1 MLSSWPDIPSMGAGQ
16 SRGSATLPN
25 VCCLTMQDF
34 KSSAVST
41 SVLCLQKK
49 EDAHSISVLWGAQ
62 VPRSTR
68 SLCMLWSV
76 HSSPPTCAF
85 RHHMSKWFSSH
96 VPCSSAGNRWG
107 IYHLQHCVH
116 YQRRTIQ
123 FAAASTQHFPSTP
136 ISCSSKCCV
145 LLRAW
150 SDQGLSKLNYVVKL
164 YRTEC
169 PEAKLLQ
176 AHTHHVHLYF
186 LFLSPNYRANPPQL
200 THLFLLLG
208 NTKAFCYSSSL
219 WWNQLQETSEN
230 VLLKMCAKITPTVP

>member
-62 VPRSTR
+62 VPRSTWC
-68 SLCMLWSV
+68 LCMLWSV

-136 ISCSSKCCV
+136 ISCSSKCCAASCV
-145 LLRAW
+145 IW
-150 SDQGLSKLNYVVKL
+150 SRS
-164 YRTEC
+164 
-169 PEAKLLQ
+169 LQ
-176 AHTHHVHLYF
+176 AQLRCEAVQNRVPRSQAPTSTHSSCTPL
-186 LFLSPNYRANPPQL
+186 LSLPIPKLQSKPSTAYSL
-200 THLFLLLG
+200 V
-208 NTKAFCYSSSL
+208 SSSG
-219 WWNQLQETSEN
+219 
-230 VLLKMCAKITPTVP
+230 